1 MIIKLSQTM
10 TKSMNSALAEALLTL
25 SSNSDNQAKATQSDI
40 KALKDISYGV
50 IGSNR
55 PTEFNDMLRNLK
67 TRLENSSKSNQ
78 QLIDVLKRIR
88 KRNMSIYRRKLNKL
102 RVPIIVSA
110 IHYVQRINSLM
121 H

>member
-1 MIIKLSQTM
+1 
-10 TKSMNSALAEALLTL
+10 MNDNLVSEALLTL

-67 TRLENSSKSNQ
+67 H
-78 QLIDVLKRIR
+78 VLKIAR
-88 KRNMSIYRRKLNKL
+88 K
-102 RVPIIVSA
+102 V
-110 IHYVQRINSLM
+110 INN
-121 H
+121 